1 MKPIAVFFH
10 CCFYQNATTPW
21 PLAKAIALEQWIAV
35 TQSGLV
41 DAADKIFVGVNGG
54 NESEAAVKACIPD
67 KAHVVYH
74 GLDSKNENSTIDLL
88 HRWAKENPG
97 YAILYFHQKGLSKPP
112 GDAFAVG
119 WRTGMMLDVVTNW
132 RQCVV
137 DLECGSDIACPNW
150 MWNMADG
157 SQHIPAGNFLWVT
170 SDFAAKLPSIYERDR
185 IKQDGIK
192 ALTSRYESEVFWGNG
207 PRPKVKAYRGGK
219 WPW

>member
-1 MKPIAVFFH
+1 M
-10 CCFYQNATTPW
+10 
-21 PLAKAIALEQWIAV
+21 AKSIALEQWINV
-35 TQSGLV
+35 NHSGLLE
-41 DAADKIFVGVNGG
+41 AADKVFVGVNGG
-54 NESEAAVKACIPD
+54 TESEPLVKSCIPY

-97 YAILYFHQKGLSKPP
+97 YAILYFHIKGVSKPA

-132 RQCVV
+132 RQCVA
-137 DLECGSDIACPNW
+137 DLDAGYDIACANW

-170 SDFAAKLPSIYERDR
+170 SDFAAKLPSLYERDR
-185 IKQDGIK
+185 IKQDGIG
-192 ALTSRYESEVFWGNG
+192 ALSSRFEAEVFWGNG
-207 PRPKVKAYRGGK
+207 TRPKVKAYRTGK